1 LKKREDA
8 SSILTEQEVVRLETF
23 NPEHSPILGDK
34 KPDIKNPPRVRL
46 LLMKPKKRKMRA
58 REVSAIGDK
67 LGLVGDEMVNIV
79 LDGLQRSPYFEA
91 LEPTVVNDLKVE
103 PDFVLE
109 EDKDVTWVVDSRN
122 LTMPTYDF
130 FGR

>member
-1 LKKREDA
+1 
-8 SSILTEQEVVRLETF
+8 
-23 NPEHSPILGDK
+23 
-34 KPDIKNPPRVRL
+34 
-46 LLMKPKKRKMRA
+46 MKPKKRKMRA

-79 LDGLQRSPYFEA
+79 LDGLQCSPYFEA

-109 EDKDVTWVVDSRN
+109 EDKDVT
-122 LTMPTYDF
+122 
-130 FGR
+130 